1 MFANGPPCTNAGV
14 CSSVWIR
21 FEKTG
26 TGFSFSNYN
35 AHEMLNTVRY
45 AERIYYDK
53 KRDWNKMIE
62 RAMTQ
67 DFSWMN
73 SARQYE
79 DLYRSL
85 IGE

>member
-1 MFANGPPCTNAGV
+1 MNLKKQVQASA
-14 CSSVWIR
+14 SVTIMHMR
-21 FEKTG
+21 C
-26 TGFSFSNYN
+26 TGFSFCNYN
-35 AHEMLNTVRY
+35 AHEMLNTIRY

-53 KRDWNKMIE
+53 KRDWNKIVE
-62 RAMTQ
+62 RAMSQ
-67 DFSWMN
+67 DFSWKN

>member
-1 MFANGPPCTNAGV
+1 MSTRRPEPDSA
-14 CSSVWIR
+14 
-21 FEKTG
+21 
-26 TGFSFSNYN
+26 
-35 AHEMLNTVRY
+35 EMLNTVRY

-62 RAMTQ
+62 RAMAQ

>member
-1 MFANGPPCTNAGV
+1 MRI
-14 CSSVWIR
+14 CSVTLHGSMQER
-21 FEKTG
+21 FQR
-26 TGFSFSNYN
+26 FSNYN